1 MRNYEVGLLVRTDI
15 GEEGLT
21 ALLEKV
27 KTWIAESSGTVVKTD
42 VWGRRRLAYTVKKQ
56 NEGLYVFISMQM
68 PPAGEAALERN
79 LRLSEPVMR
88 YLVTRQESVEAAPA
102 AAAPA

>member
-1 MRNYEVGLLVRTDI
+1 MRNYELGLLVRTDI

-27 KTWIAESSGTVVKTD
+27 KSWIGEGGGSVVKTD
-42 VWGRRRLAYTVKKQ
+42 VWGRRRLAYTVSKQ
-56 NEGLYVFISMQM
+56 NEGLYVFLSIQM

-79 LRLSEPVMR
+79 LRLSEPIMR
-88 YLVTRQESVEAAPA
+88 YLVVRQESAEAAPA
-102 AAAPA
+102 PAQA